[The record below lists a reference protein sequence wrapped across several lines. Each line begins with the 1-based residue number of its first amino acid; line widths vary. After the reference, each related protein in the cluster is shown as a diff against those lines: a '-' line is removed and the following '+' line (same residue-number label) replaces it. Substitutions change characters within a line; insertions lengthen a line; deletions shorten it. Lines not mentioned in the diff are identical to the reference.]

1 MLKNFSDSRNWRAPP
16 LRHRKIKSQKFCF
29 FITASLIGLTTR
41 VRVLVSYNL
50 CMDPALFLDRDGVI
64 MENRASYVRSWGDV
78 EFYPQA
84 LEALSKVRS
93 SPYKVFLITNQSAVG
108 RGIITLEKAKSINQ
122 MVVNYI
128 EQAGGRIDD
137 VFMCPHAP
145 DENCNCRKP
154 RPGLILQAVE
164 KYPVDLN
171 RSIMVGDA
179 ISDMVAGQSA
189 GIPFTMMVRTGRGNS
204 QIADAAVEQISFIE
218 VYDNLLEI
226 FTQLFSQNP
235 WWGT

>member
-1 MLKNFSDSRNWRAPP
+1 
-16 LRHRKIKSQKFCF
+16 
-29 FITASLIGLTTR
+29 
-41 VRVLVSYNL
+41 
-50 CMDPALFLDRDGVI
+50 MDPALFLDRDGVI
-64 MENRASYVRSWGDV
+64 MENRASYVRNWGDV

-84 LEALSKVRS
+84 LEALYNVRS

-108 RGIITLEKAKSINQ
+108 RGIITLEKARSINQ

-164 KYPVDLN
+164 KYPIDLN

-204 QIADAAVEQISFIE
+204 QIADATVEQISFIE